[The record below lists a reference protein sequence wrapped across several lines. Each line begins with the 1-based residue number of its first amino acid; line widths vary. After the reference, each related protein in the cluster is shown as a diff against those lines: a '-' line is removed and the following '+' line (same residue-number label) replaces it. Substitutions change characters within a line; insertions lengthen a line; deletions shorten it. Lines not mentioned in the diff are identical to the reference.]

1 MPAAT
6 AAFFW
11 PFAIWPQREHDDFGR
26 RTQPVTGK
34 YGRRA
39 PKFPYTHAR
48 GVFSHNAEHL
58 LRLLLQSLTSA
69 RRSAGE
75 QLRVQQLNKM
85 ID

>member
-1 MPAAT
+1 L
-6 AAFFW
+6 
-11 PFAIWPQREHDDFGR
+11 RFGLSASTTTSADEPSPLLENMVGALR
-26 RTQPVTGK
+26 NFLTPTRVG
-34 YGRRA
+34 
-39 PKFPYTHAR
+39 
-48 GVFSHNAEHL
+48 FSADNAEHL